1 MTTDSLKDTVHY
13 ASLLDTARL
22 IQSKELS
29 PVDLTHWM
37 LDRIAAVDGRLR
49 SCATVTAERALA
61 AAQDAEQEIVRGR
74 YRGPLHGKS
83 AGERCMWWPHS
94 VGFFK
99 FTSRPR
105 FS

>member
-1 MTTDSLKDTVHY
+1 MITDSLKDTVHY

-49 SCATVTAERALA
+49 SYATVTAERALA
-61 AAQDAEQEIVRGR
+61 AAQDAEQEIV
-74 YRGPLHGKS
+74 
-83 AGERCMWWPHS
+83 AGAIADLSTASLLVNVACD
-94 VGFFK
+94 GLIQ
-99 FTSRPR
+99 
-105 FS
+105 

>member
-61 AAQDAEQEIVRGR
+61 AAQDAAQEIVAGAIADLS
-74 YRGPLHGKS
+74 PGKS
-83 AGERCMWWPHS
+83 AGECCM
-94 VGFFK
+94 
-99 FTSRPR
+99 
-105 FS
+105 